1 MDESWRCTMGAV
13 LPRQRSSDGQH
24 GAGTGHQGLAP
35 DDFRDVFGG
44 PPRTV
49 LLSSF
54 YGDTAADYHAA
65 AGHGGQYPHNYS
77 YGGATDAF
85 CRRDGRSKMPPAA
98 VPTEEGFFD
107 DIFGARTRHAQRS
120 RSRSKSTKSSSVVS
134 SDEFGSGRSAFR
146 SVATGGGRGDAALS
160 SFASKLRPIAI
171 PSRRYDSSPPSTA
184 STRGEYQSTFTCSTA
199 AYPACRYYY
208 GNGGDWTNQ
217 SSSTVSVSGN
227 GAAAESSSATAPRH
241 HRGASSGFCCFTSNP
256 ETSSR
261 DPSFRRTQ
269 RRGARA
275 AQPPADESSA
285 TTECSGAADYGWY
298 YSPSSAA
305 SSSLFGNPPPRRTP
319 HQLEEAVMTHR
330 LEEAMMMEVR
340 ERAPLLV
347 DDDGDIDSVGAAAVD
362 EAIAWAKERFWSQ
375 A

>member
-24 GAGTGHQGLAP
+24 GAGAGHQSLAP

-54 YGDTAADYHAA
+54 YGDAAADYHAA
-65 AGHGGQYPHNYS
+65 TAGHGGQYPHYYS
-77 YGGATDAF
+77 YGAATDAF
-85 CRRDGRSKMPPAA
+85 CRRDGRGKMPPAA

-107 DIFGARTRHAQRS
+107 DIFGARARHAQRS

-146 SVATGGGRGDAALS
+146 SAVTGGGRGDAALC

-171 PSRRYDSSPPSTA
+171 PSRRYDSSPPSSA

-208 GNGGDWTNQ
+208 GNDGDWTNQ
-217 SSSTVSVSGN
+217 SSSAASASGQ
-227 GAAAESSSATAPRH
+227 GAAAESSSAAPGRH

-256 ETSSR
+256 ETNSR
-261 DPSFRRTQ
+261 EPSFRRTQ
-269 RRGARA
+269 RRGR
-275 AQPPADESSA
+275 AQPPIVDDTA
-285 TTECSGAADYGWY
+285 TTECSGAADDYGWY

-305 SSSLFGNPPPRRTP
+305 SSSLFGNQPRRRTP
-319 HQLEEAVMTHR
+319 HRLEEAVMTHR
-330 LEEAMMMEVR
+330 LEEAVMMEVR
-340 ERAPLLV
+340 ERAPLLM